1 MPQAELNSIPEQIH
15 AEAVRQSQQQL
26 ERARRVAERHIAAA
40 KSKVEE
46 MDRQLQEELA
56 VLLKHEVDRSL
67 ARAEIEARN
76 KKLELRE
83 SVFRQ
88 VVSDAIS
95 KLASVPRD
103 EVYEKAI
110 HRFVLK
116 GIKELG
122 ISRVTLSFNP
132 QDTSIF
138 REPARIARLKEFL
151 RENLNT
157 EVSIEVSPD
166 PIECAGG
173 VVVRSP
179 DGRVS
184 YYNNSEET
192 LSRRT
197 EEIRRK
203 VERKVFRQN
212 DG

>member
-1 MPQAELNSIPEQIH
+1 MPQEELSSIPEQIH
-15 AEAVRQSQQQL
+15 AEAVRESQQQL

-40 KSKVEE
+40 ESKVEE
-46 MDRQLQEELA
+46 MDRRLQEELGL
-56 VLLKHEVDRSL
+56 VLKHEVDRSL

-76 KKLELRE
+76 EKLELRE

-110 HRFVLK
+110 HRFVLE

-122 ISRVTLSFNP
+122 VSRATLSFNP

-138 REPARIARLKEFL
+138 REPGRIAKLKEFL
-151 RENLNT
+151 RENLGN
-157 EVSIEVSPD
+157 EVFIEVSLD

-184 YYNNSEET
+184 YYNSFEEI
-192 LSRRT
+192 LSRR
-197 EEIRRK
+197 EEETRRK
-203 VERKVFRQN
+203 VERKVFQED

>member
-1 MPQAELNSIPEQIH
+1 MPPEELNSIPEQIH
-15 AEAVRQSQQQL
+15 AEAVRESQQQL

-46 MDRQLQEELA
+46 MDRRLQEELA

-83 SVFRQ
+83 SLFRQ

-95 KLASVPRD
+95 KLASTPRD
-103 EVYEKAI
+103 EAYEKAI
-110 HRFVLK
+110 HRFVLE
-116 GIKELG
+116 GVKELG
-122 ISRVTLSFNP
+122 LSEVRLFFNP

-138 REPARIARLKEFL
+138 REPERIARLKEFL
-151 RENLNT
+151 RENLKS

-184 YYNNSEET
+184 YYNNFEEI

-203 VERKVFRQN
+203 VERKVFQEN